1 MLSQR
6 QKDDL
11 NRAIVDYL
19 ANNNYKDT
27 LEQFLKETQIPA
39 ADVLADKKNSGVLEK
54 KWTTVVRLQ
63 KKIVELESAIEK
75 KDQEL
80 QQLSMG
86 GGGVSLYR
94 PSGVN
99 SVKRSP
105 LEWIP
110 RPPEKFCLTGIF
122 FCSINFIFDK
132 RIHFY
137 VN

>member
-11 NRAIVDYL
+11 NRAIADYL
-19 ANNNYKDT
+19 ANNNYKET
-27 LEQFLKETQIPA
+27 LEQFLKESQIPA

-63 KKIVELESAIEK
+63 KKIVELESALEK

-80 QQLSMG
+80 QQISAG
-86 GGGVSLYR
+86 GGLGGGYR
-94 PSGVN
+94 SVN
-99 SVKRSP
+99 SAHGEKRSP

-110 RPPEKFCLTGIF
+110 RPPEKFCLTGLSMF
-122 FCSINFIFDK
+122 LFKFC
-132 RIHFY
+132 
-137 VN
+137 